1 MPKAHCAGVPYK
13 AVSEPDAPSWHAPLL
28 AKDPHESLHAM
39 GGGGSEGGGGDGDG
53 GGEDGGY
60 M

>member
-1 MPKAHCAGVPYK
+1 MAQSAGAPYK
-13 AVSEPDAPSWHAPLL
+13 AVSEPDPPSWHPPLL

-39 GGGGSEGGGGDGDG
+39 GDGGSEGGGGDGDG

-60 M
+60 I